1 VLRKWADS
9 AQCDIRLQYALVS
22 LEEAK
27 RYAEAYQELL
37 LWCEIYVKAVKG
49 DEDVEKKFV

>member
-9 AQCDIRLQYALVS
+9 ARCDVLGWNALVS
-22 LEEAK
+22 RQEAE

-37 LWCEIYVKAVKG
+37 YLCEVYIEDLYG
-49 DEDVEKKFV
+49 DDNEEKSV